1 MSKPF
6 VHTLDEEVRSIS
18 GYYVFRKEGLIDYRG
33 QKILFLIGEAQADSA
48 CCGHGGCRY
57 ALVPG
62 WVRSWKSSQDEE
74 GRPVSLVEPLEDR
87 EAKEYVK
94 RKIMETEGVPQVQFG

>member
-6 VHTLDEEVRSIS
+6 VHTLDEEVQSIS
-18 GYYVFRKEGLIDYRG
+18 GYYVLRKEGLIDYGG
-33 QKILFLIGEAQADSA
+33 QKILFLVGEAEAHSA

-62 WVRSWKSSQDEE
+62 SVLSWKAEQDEQ
-74 GRPVSLVEPLEDR
+74 GRPVSFIEPLEDPAVR
-87 EAKEYVK
+87 AYVK
-94 RKIMETEGVPQVQFG
+94 RWIMENEGVPQVQFW